1 MTADLASLL
10 RVSAG
15 SVLIRTPYLFLDVGA
30 SGIHLSDE
38 SLQTLMAT
46 LLQRQPPSRQEKYLI
61 CHLEG
66 MAVNVGAKA
75 FNAKK
80 KQKKPSLIQGKDYS

>member
-30 SGIHLSDE
+30 SSIHLSDE
-38 SLQTLMAT
+38 SLETLSGAMAT
-46 LLQRQPPSRQEKYLI
+46 LLQRSRQKEKDLI
-61 CHLEG
+61 WV
-66 MAVNVGAKA
+66 AVNVGATA
-75 FNAKK
+75 FNPKK
-80 KQKKPSLIQGKDYS
+80 TPN